1 MFLFIVFLL
10 FGKVVLLMAKV
21 LIVNQLN
28 FKLILLVTCY
38 FYVDV
43 FDADAAAGFYDFIFY
58 VQDLSTKFLNGIM
71 ESLFRM
77 DFKFIFTFNRRRGCT
92 IK

>member
-1 MFLFIVFLL
+1 
-10 FGKVVLLMAKV
+10 MAKV

-28 FKLILLVTCY
+28 FKLIFPVTRY

-43 FDADAAAGFYDFIFY
+43 FDAAGFYDFIFY
-58 VQDLSTKFLNGIM
+58 VQHFCTKFLDGIM

-77 DFKFIFTFNRRRGCT
+77 DFKFIFVFNRRRGFT
-92 IK
+92 INVFCFVLSYGGWE